1 VVVESLSNRE
11 LEVLQYVSQMLGTTE
26 IAAEMYVSVN
36 TVKSHLK
43 SIFRKLGVASRN
55 DAVRTAREL
64 NLI

>member
-1 VVVESLSNRE
+1 VAQL
-11 LEVLQYVSQMLGTTE
+11 LGTTE

-55 DAVRTAREL
+55 DAVQTARQLEL
-64 NLI
+64 I